1 MDYIQQ
7 EINMHKSKLLNL
19 INNLIN
25 TQIIDNEIAINDEIK
40 TESECLKSILKIKQN
55 NLMNQQINLN
65 NNLDFSPFMVQ
76 PNLQMNLLMNNMN
89 QNQINHNQNFLNPV
103 PKNQNIINV
112 KFFHSSSKISVIQIS
127 PDEKIL
133 ELIKRYR
140 EKTQDFEDNWFIFN
154 NKNLNNF
161 LSSSLKELG
170 ITDGYEIQVSPKRI
184 CLSSL

>member
-89 QNQINHNQNFLNPV
+89 QTNHNQNFLNPV
-103 PKNQNIINV
+103 PKNHEIINV
-112 KFFHSSSKISVIQIS
+112 KFEHTSGTNSVILIS

-140 EKTQDFEDNWFIFN
+140 IKTQDFEDNLFLFN
-154 NKNLNNF
+154 MKNLNDF
-161 LSSSLKELG
+161 LSSSLRIKNGSG
-170 ITDGYEIQVSPKRI
+170 IKVSPKGNV
-184 CLSSL
+184 LA

>member
-89 QNQINHNQNFLNPV
+89 PTNHNQNILNPI
-103 PKNQNIINV
+103 PKN
-112 KFFHSSSKISVIQIS
+112 H
-127 PDEKIL
+127 
-133 ELIKRYR
+133 
-140 EKTQDFEDNWFIFN
+140 
-154 NKNLNNF
+154 
-161 LSSSLKELG
+161 
-170 ITDGYEIQVSPKRI
+170 
-184 CLSSL
+184 

>member
-25 TQIIDNEIAINDEIK
+25 TQIIDDEISINNEIK
-40 TESECLKSILKIKQN
+40 SESECLKSILKIKQN

-65 NNLDFSPFMVQ
+65 NNLNFFPFMVQ
-76 PNLQMNLLMNNMN
+76 PNIQMNLSMNNMN
-89 QNQINHNQNFLNPV
+89 PINQNHNKFNPI
-103 PKNQNIINV
+103 PKNNEIINV
-112 KFFHSSSKISVIQIS
+112 KFVTTYGKNSIIHIY

-140 EKTQDFEDNWFIFN
+140 EKTQDFKDNWFIFD
-154 NKNLNNF
+154 NKNLNEF
-161 LSSSLKELG
+161 LSSSLIELG
-170 ITDGYEIQVSPKRI
+170 ITDVSQIIVSPKQS
-184 CLSSL
+184 CLNSL

>member
-89 QNQINHNQNFLNPV
+89 PTNHNQNFLNPV
-103 PKNQNIINV
+103 PKNQNIIHV
-112 KFFHSSSKISVIQIS
+112 TFVHVPSKISVIHIS

-140 EKTQDFEDNWFIFN
+140 EKTQDFEDNLFIFN
-154 NKNLNNF
+154 NKNLNDF
-161 LSSSLKELG
+161 LSSSLIELG
-170 ITDGYEIQVSPKRI
+170 ITNGSKIQVSLKGN
-184 CLSSL
+184 LLG

>member
-89 QNQINHNQNFLNPV
+89 QINHNQNFLNPV

-112 KFFHSSSKISVIQIS
+112 KFVHASSKISLIHIS

-140 EKTQDFEDNWFIFN
+140 EKTQDFEDNWFFFCL
-154 NKNLNNF
+154 KNLNDF
-161 LSSSLKELG
+161 LSSSLIELG
-170 ITDGYEIQVSPKRI
+170 IIDGSEIKVSPKRN
-184 CLSSL
+184 CLGSL